1 MSSVLGTN
9 PSLLH
14 SPDSALNVGG
24 SGSLAVFSLINICQA
39 LHQLRAQCFLAHTRH
54 RSGFLN
60 LLVVGGG
67 EDGDGGGDDDDEDD
81 DDDVGEGKK
90 SV

>member
-54 RSGFLN
+54 RSGLLH
-60 LLVVGGG
+60 LLVVVGGV
-67 EDGDGGGDDDDEDD
+67 DDGGGGVDDDGG
-81 DDDVGEGKK
+81 DDVGEG
-90 SV
+90 